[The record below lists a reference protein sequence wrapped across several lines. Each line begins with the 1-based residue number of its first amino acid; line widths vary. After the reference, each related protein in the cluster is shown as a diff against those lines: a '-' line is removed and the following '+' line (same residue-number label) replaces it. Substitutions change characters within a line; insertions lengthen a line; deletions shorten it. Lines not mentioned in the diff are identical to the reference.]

1 MANFKFLE
9 TEYQLKKLKPKYNN
23 FWYAG
28 KIRGYWCII
37 STNFYEKLCSITIGA
52 HKEGTHK
59 SLVEILNKEIGLK
72 KVKIKAKD
80 ATVTISYKIPFF
92 TSSNRKKFDEI
103 IETVTSNL
111 KRNDFSTGGFLDGTN
126 DSTLSVV
133 EVGQEYFY
141 LTDSEYKKKSEDL
154 ELKKEENI
162 NKKENFILGILGVI
176 GVALLG
182 IIAYVLVG
190 IAGYYVWAIP
200 AFLTTMASTVYKR
213 LAGKISIISAFVIF
227 ILLAISLFI
236 ATFLEYTWRLYRIYK
251 EEYIV
256 TFMEVLKDAPQIILE
271 NPEIKS
277 VFTKDLLINGGI
289 LILGFIITFISVYKS
304 EDRFTKIK
312 KINDNK
318 M

>member
-28 KIRGYWCII
+28 KLKGYWCIV
-37 STNFYEKLCSITIGA
+37 SANFYEKKCSITIGA
-52 HKEGTHK
+52 HKDDTHK
-59 SLVEILNKEIGLK
+59 SLIDILKDESSLK
-72 KVKIKAKD
+72 KAKITTED

-103 IETVTSNL
+103 IETVISDL

-126 DSTLSVV
+126 DSTLSIV
-133 EVGQEYFY
+133 EIGQKYYY

-176 GVALLG
+176 GVALIG
-182 IIAYVLVG
+182 IIAYILVG
-190 IAGYYVWAIP
+190 MAGYYVWAIP

-256 TFMEVLKDAPQIILE
+256 TFMEVLKDAPQIILK

>member
-1 MANFKFLE
+1 MVNFKFLE

-28 KIRGYWCII
+28 KLKGYWCLI
-37 STNFYEKLCSITIGA
+37 SVNFYEKKCSITIGA
-52 HKEGTHK
+52 HKEDTHK
-59 SLVEILNKEIGLK
+59 SLIEILKDEPSLK
-72 KVKIKAKD
+72 KEKITTED
-80 ATVTISYKIPFF
+80 ATITISYKIPFF

-103 IETVTSNL
+103 VETVISDL

-126 DSTLSVV
+126 DSTLSIV
-133 EVGQEYFY
+133 EIGQKYFY
-141 LTDSEYKKKSEDL
+141 LTDSELKKKSKDL
-154 ELKKEENI
+154 ELKREENI

-182 IIAYVLVG
+182 ILAYILAG

-200 AFLTTMASTVYKR
+200 AFLTAMASTVYKR
-213 LAGKISIISAFVIF
+213 LAGKISIMSSFVIF
-227 ILLAISLFI
+227 ILLAVSLFI
-236 ATFLEYTWRLYRIYK
+236 ATFLEYAWRLYRIYK

-256 TFMEVLKDAPQIILE
+256 TFMEVLKEAPQIILE
-271 NPEIKS
+271 VPDIKS
-277 VFTKDLLINGGI
+277 AFTRDLLINGGI
-289 LILGFIITFISVYKS
+289 LVLGFIITFISAYKA

-312 KINDNK
+312 RIDDNK

>member
-28 KIRGYWCII
+28 KLKNYWCLI
-37 STNFYEKLCSITIGA
+37 SVNFYEKKCSITIGA
-52 HKEGTHK
+52 HKEDTHK
-59 SLVEILNKEIGLK
+59 SLIEILKDEPSLK
-72 KVKIKAKD
+72 KEKITTED
-80 ATVTISYKIPFF
+80 ATITISYKITFF

-103 IETVTSNL
+103 VETVISDL

-126 DSTLSVV
+126 DSTLSIV
-133 EVGQEYFY
+133 EIGQKYYY
-141 LTDSEYKKKSEDL
+141 LTDSECKKKSEDL
-154 ELKKEENI
+154 ELKREENI

-182 IIAYVLVG
+182 ILAYILAG

-200 AFLTTMASTVYKR
+200 AFLTAMASTVYKR
-213 LAGKISIISAFVIF
+213 LAGKISIMSSFVIF
-227 ILLAISLFI
+227 ILLAVSLFI
-236 ATFLEYTWRLYRIYK
+236 ATFLEYAWRLYRIYK

-256 TFMEVLKDAPQIILE
+256 TFMEVLKEAPQIILE
-271 NPEIKS
+271 VPDIKS
-277 VFTKDLLINGGI
+277 AFTRDLLINGGI
-289 LILGFIITFISVYKS
+289 LVLGFIITFISAYKA

-312 KINDNK
+312 RIDDNK

>member
-28 KIRGYWCII
+28 KIKGYWCIV

-133 EVGQEYFY
+133 EVGQKYFY

-176 GVALLG
+176 GVALIG
-182 IIAYVLVG
+182 IIAYVLAG
-190 IAGYYVWAIP
+190 IAGYYIWAIP
-200 AFLTTMASTVYKR
+200 AFLTAMASTVYKR
-213 LAGKISIISAFVIF
+213 LAGKISIISAFAIF

-251 EEYIV
+251 EEYVV
-256 TFMEVLKDAPQIILE
+256 TFGKVLKEAPQIILE
-271 NPEIKS
+271 TPVIKS
-277 VFTKDLLINGGI
+277 AFTKDLLINGGI
-289 LILGFIITFISVYKS
+289 LILGFIIAFISAYKS

>member
-9 TEYQLKKLKPKYNN
+9 TKYQLKKLKPKYNN

-28 KIRGYWCII
+28 KLKGYWCIV
-37 STNFYEKLCSITIGA
+37 SANFYEKKCSITIGA
-52 HKEGTHK
+52 HKDNTHK
-59 SLVEILNKEIGLK
+59 SLIDILKDESSLK
-72 KVKIKAKD
+72 KAKITTED

-103 IETVTSNL
+103 IETVISDL

-126 DSTLSVV
+126 DSTLSIV
-133 EVGQEYFY
+133 EIGQKYYY
-141 LTDSEYKKKSEDL
+141 LTDSECKKKAEDL

-182 IIAYVLVG
+182 ILAYILAG

-200 AFLTTMASTVYKR
+200 AFLTAMASTVYKR
-213 LAGKISIISAFVIF
+213 LAGKISIISSFVIF

-236 ATFLEYTWRLYRIYK
+236 ATFLEYAWRLYSIYK

-256 TFMEVLKDAPQIILE
+256 TFIEVLKEAPQIILE
-271 NPEIKS
+271 VPDIKS
-277 VFTKDLLINGGI
+277 AFTKDLLINGGI
-289 LILGFIITFISVYKS
+289 LIIGFIITFISAYKA

-312 KINDNK
+312 RIDDNK

>member
-28 KIRGYWCII
+28 KLKGYWCLI
-37 STNFYEKLCSITIGA
+37 TVNFYEKMCSITIGA
-52 HKEGTHK
+52 HKEDTHK
-59 SLVEILNKEIGLK
+59 SLIEILKDEPNLK
-72 KVKIKAKD
+72 KAKITTED

-103 IETVTSNL
+103 IETVISDL

-126 DSTLSVV
+126 DSTLSIV
-133 EVGQEYFY
+133 EIGQKYYY

-162 NKKENFILGILGVI
+162 NKKENFILGVI
-176 GVALLG
+176 GVALIG
-182 IIAYVLVG
+182 IIAYILVG
-190 IAGYYVWAIP
+190 MAGYYVWAIP
-200 AFLTTMASTVYKR
+200 AFLTAMCFTVYKH
-213 LAGKISIISAFVIF
+213 LAGKISVISAFIIF

-236 ATFLEYTWRLYRIYK
+236 ATFLEYAWRLYRIYK

-289 LILGFIITFISVYKS
+289 LILGFIIAFISAYKS
-304 EDRFTKIK
+304 EDRFAKIK
-312 KINDNK
+312 KVNNNK

>member
-28 KIRGYWCII
+28 KIKGYWCIVT
-37 STNFYEKLCSITIGA
+37 TNFYEKLCSITIGA
-52 HKEGTHK
+52 HKEDTHK
-59 SLVEILNKEIGLK
+59 SLIEILNKEIGLK
-72 KVKIKAKD
+72 KVKISTEN

-103 IETVTSNL
+103 IETVISNL
-111 KRNDFSTGGFLDGTN
+111 KRNDFLTGGFLDGTN
-126 DSTLSVV
+126 DSTLSIV
-133 EVGQEYFY
+133 EIGQKYFY

-154 ELKKEENI
+154 ELKREENI

-182 IIAYVLVG
+182 ILAYVLAG

-200 AFLTTMASTVYKR
+200 AFLTAMASTVYKR
-213 LAGKISIISAFVIF
+213 LAGKISIISSFVIF

-236 ATFLEYTWRLYRIYK
+236 ATFLEYTWRLYRFYK

-256 TFMEVLKDAPQIILE
+256 TFGEVLKEVPQIILE
-271 NPEIKS
+271 VPDVKS
-277 VFTKDLLINGGI
+277 AFTKDILINGGI
-289 LILGFIITFISVYKS
+289 LILGFIITFISAYKS
-304 EDRFTKIK
+304 EDRFAKIK
-312 KINDNK
+312 KIDDNK

>member
-28 KIRGYWCII
+28 KLKGYWCLI
-37 STNFYEKLCSITIGA
+37 SVNFYEKKCSITIGA
-52 HKEGTHK
+52 HKEDTHK
-59 SLVEILNKEIGLK
+59 SLIEILKDEPNLK
-72 KVKIKAKD
+72 KAKITTED
-80 ATVTISYKIPFF
+80 ATVTISYKIP
-92 TSSNRKKFDEI
+92 SNRKKFDEI
-103 IETVTSNL
+103 IETVISNL

-126 DSTLSVV
+126 DSTLSIV
-133 EVGQEYFY
+133 EVGQKYFY

-162 NKKENFILGILGVI
+162 NKKENFILGILAVI
-176 GVALLG
+176 GIALVG
-182 IIAYVLVG
+182 IIAYILVG

-200 AFLTTMASTVYKR
+200 AFLTATAFSGYKH
-213 LAGKISIISAFVIF
+213 LAGKISVISAFIIF

-236 ATFLEYTWRLYRIYK
+236 ATFLEYTWRLYSLYK

-256 TFMEVLKDAPQIILE
+256 TFMEVLKEAPQIILE
-271 NPEIKS
+271 IPDIKS
-277 VFTKDLLINGGI
+277 AFTRDLLVNGGI
-289 LILGFIITFISVYKS
+289 LILGFIIAFISAYKS
-304 EDRFTKIK
+304 EDRFAKMK
-312 KINDNK
+312 KIDDNK